1 MEMENTMSM
10 TIDLS
15 GKTALV
21 TGASRGIGRA
31 IALALGAAG
40 ARVAVHGFSNA
51 ASAGEIAKRAG
62 NGSEPF
68 VADLSDEDAP
78 DVLFDRVV
86 GHFGKLDILVNNA
99 GVALEMPIGQS
110 RKDWGQ
116 KWQKTMSVN
125 ARASEWLAR
134 RAVQHFREHGGGRMV
149 HIASRA
155 AFRGDTQDYITYAAS
170 KGAVVA
176 MSRSVARAFGK
187 DNVCSFVIAPGW
199 VRTDMASDHLD
210 QAGEAAVVEE
220 LALPRLTEPEDIA
233 PMVVLLASGLADHA
247 TGTSIDI
254 NAASYV
260 R

>member
-1 MEMENTMSM
+1 MSL

-21 TGASRGIGRA
+21 TGASRGIGKA

-51 ASAGEIAKRAG
+51 ASAEEVARLAG
-62 NGSEPF
+62 NESEPF
-68 VADLSDEDAP
+68 IADLSAEDAP
-78 DVLFDRVV
+78 DVLFDRVLQR
-86 GHFGKLDILVNNA
+86 FGRLDVLVNNA
-99 GVALEMPIGQS
+99 GVALEMPISLS
-110 RKDWGQ
+110 REDWGER
-116 KWQKTMSVN
+116 WRKTMNVN

-170 KGAVVA
+170 KGAIVA

-187 DNVCSFVIAPGW
+187 DNICSFVIAPGW
-199 VRTDMASDHLD
+199 VRTDMATGHLD
-210 QAGEAAVVEE
+210 RAGEAAVVEE

>member
-1 MEMENTMSM
+1 MEMEDTMSM
-10 TIDLS
+10 SIDLD

-21 TGASRGIGRA
+21 TGASRGIGKA

-40 ARVAVHGFSNA
+40 ARVAAHGFSNG
-51 ASAGEIAKRAG
+51 ASAVEVARMAG
-62 NGSEPF
+62 NGSEAF
-68 VADLSDEDAP
+68 MADLSHENAP
-78 DVLFDRVV
+78 DDLFDRVV
-86 GHFGKLDILVNNA
+86 DRFGRLDILVNNA
-99 GVALEMPIGQS
+99 GVALEMPMSQS
-110 RKDWGQ
+110 REEWGEH
-116 KWQKTMSVN
+116 WRKTMNVN

-187 DNVCSFVIAPGW
+187 DNICSFVIAPGW
-199 VRTDMASDHLD
+199 VRTDMASEHLD
-210 QAGEAAVVEE
+210 PAGEAALVAE
-220 LALPRLTEPEDIA
+220 LALPRLTEPEDLA